1 VTFNVSVNFLVKRA
15 LISVLIF
22 IFVINL
28 VFFLPRLV
36 PGNAADILASSFH
49 LPSQAVILIS
59 ERLGLNQP
67 LSVQYVT
74 YLKNMFTTFPPY
86 FGVSYLYYPTTVSD
100 LFAARIP
107 WSLMLMLVSIFLGF
121 FLAYIMTRFTS
132 TRRGGKLE
140 ATTLYASIA
149 LNSVPVFW
157 LAMILLL
164 MFSIDLRWFPVF
176 GNVDV
181 TATGVD
187 YYVSIISHAILPII
201 CLTLPLFGS
210 NYLILRGSTQEV
222 LGSDYVTAAKLRG
235 LKDGNLASRYIVR
248 NSLLPLVSVTAFSLA
263 SLISRLILVEAV
275 FGYPGV
281 GDLLVDAVVS
291 RDYPVLEGSLFY
303 LTVMI
308 LVGGLI
314 GDYLLTRLDPRLR
327 T

>member
-1 VTFNVSVNFLVKRA
+1 MSVRFLVKRA
-15 LISVLIF
+15 LISVLIL

-49 LPSQAVILIS
+49 LPSQAIILIT

-67 LSVQYVT
+67 LSTQYFT
-74 YLKNMFTTFPPY
+74 YLKNIFTTFPPY
-86 FGVSYLYYPTTVSD
+86 FGVSYLYYPSAVSD
-100 LFAARIP
+100 LFATRIP
-107 WSLMLMLVSIFLGF
+107 WSLFLMLVSLFLGF
-121 FLAYIMTRFTS
+121 FLAVVMTRFTS

-140 ATTLYASIA
+140 TTTLYASIA

-157 LAMILLL
+157 LAMILLSI
-164 MFSIDLRWFPVF
+164 FSISLGWFPLF
-176 GNVDV
+176 GNVDI
-181 TATGVD
+181 TATGVN
-187 YYVSIISHAILPII
+187 YYISIISHAILPII

-235 LKDGNLASRYIVR
+235 LKDGNLASGYIVR
-248 NSLLPLVSVTAFSLA
+248 NSLLPLVSVTAISMA

-281 GDLLVDAVVS
+281 GVLLVDAVVS
-291 RDYPVLEGSLFY
+291 RDYPVLDGSLFY